1 MQDLG
6 KVNNRYVRD
15 LRALEVRRFFDIVL
29 ETHLPHLVKDE
40 LLEDVDG
47 SLMQRY
53 WLDGKM
59 IRVYNSND
67 IRSVYIDSEVELEP
81 YFRDKSRE
89 KTPLAECLLPRPIK
103 KIRKSKKNFKKLFQN
118 TEKCAIIVSEP
129 SNRTAICGKT
139 IKKEVFD
146 MEIKKQL
153 TTCPKEK
160 PKDESKLGFGHIF
173 TDHMLVMPYDE
184 GQGWHD
190 PVIMPYGDITLSP
203 SAMCLHYGQTV
214 FEGLKAYR
222 RADGGVQLFRP
233 DENFKRLNRSNERL
247 VIPELPEELGLQCL
261 MELISVEKDWVPH
274 TEGASLYIRP
284 FIFAVDPFLG
294 VHPGEHYLF
303 MIILSPSGPYYAS
316 GLDPVNIYVENKYV
330 RTVRGGMGYAKT
342 GGNYAASLHS
352 QADAYEQ
359 GYSQVLWLDGVEQKY
374 IEEVGA
380 MNIAF
385 VIDGEVVTPSLET
398 GSILSG
404 ITRKSALE
412 LCRSKGIP
420 VSERRI
426 TIQEIADAY
435 DAGKLSEVF
444 GTGTAAVISPV
455 GHLKWGDKVM
465 TINNNK
471 IGPVS
476 QMIYDTLTGI
486 QWGKI
491 PDKFGWIVPID

>member
-1 MQDLG
+1 MH
-6 KVNNRYVRD
+6 KNN
-15 LRALEVRRFFDIVL
+15 
-29 ETHLPHLVKDE
+29 T
-40 LLEDVDG
+40 
-47 SLMQRY
+47 
-53 WLDGKM
+53 
-59 IRVYNSND
+59 
-67 IRSVYIDSEVELEP
+67 
-81 YFRDKSRE
+81 KS
-89 KTPLAECLLPRPIK
+89 
-103 KIRKSKKNFKKLFQN
+103 SKNLF
-118 TEKCAIIVSEP
+118 TISEKCAIIVSEP

-261 MELISVEKDWVPH
+261 KELISVEKDWVPH

-359 GYSQVLWLDGVEQKY
+359 GYSQVLWLDGVEKKY
-374 IEEVGA
+374 VEEVGS
-380 MNIAF
+380 MNIMF
-385 VIDGEVVTPSLET
+385 KIDGEIYTAPCVGTVLPGVTRRSCIELLKDWGYEVVE
-398 GSILSG
+398 GKI
-404 ITRKSALE
+404 A
-412 LCRSKGIP
+412 
-420 VSERRI
+420 
-426 TIQEIADAY
+426 IADIMA
-435 DAGKLSEVF
+435 AAREGKLEEVF
-444 GTGTAAVISPV
+444 GTGTAAVVSPV
-455 GHLKWGDKVM
+455 KELVWKGEHAFIGDG
-465 TINNNK
+465 K
-471 IGPVS
+471 IGPVT
-476 QMIYDTLTGI
+476 QKLYDTMTGM

-491 PDKFGWIVPID
+491 PDTKGWIVPVEKKY